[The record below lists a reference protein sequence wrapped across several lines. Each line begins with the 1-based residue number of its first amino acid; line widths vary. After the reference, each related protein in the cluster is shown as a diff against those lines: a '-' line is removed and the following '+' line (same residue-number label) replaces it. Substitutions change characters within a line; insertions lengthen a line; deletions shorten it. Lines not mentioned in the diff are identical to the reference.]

1 VRIDCH
7 LHTARYSA
15 CSRLDPE
22 RACKLALA
30 RGLDALVFTE
40 HHRYWPREELARLGA
55 DHPGLTLLTGVELTL
70 AEGYDL
76 VLISGEARPRLAAY
90 PPFSAVVDALA
101 AVREHVFAFVAH
113 PFRYDPELTREL
125 AEIMAWADG
134 LEAGSV
140 NVLRA
145 GYHVVGGRIRPDC
158 KALTEQTAQSFG
170 LVQVYNSDAHDEPAV
185 GAIANDFPG
194 ETVRDEDALVR
205 LLKRA
210 QPGEHQEPALL
221 ARLLG

>member
-1 VRIDCH
+1 MRIDCH
-7 LHTARYSA
+7 VHTARYSA

-40 HHRYWPREELARLGA
+40 HHRLWPRLELSWLAAG
-55 DHPGLTLLTGVELTL
+55 HPGLALLTGVELTL

-76 VLISGEARPRLAAY
+76 VVISGAARPQMPSY
-90 PPFSAVVDALA
+90 PAFSAVVEVLA
-101 AVREHVFAFVAH
+101 GVREQVFAFVAH

-125 AEIMAWADG
+125 AAILSWADG
-134 LEAGSV
+134 IEADSV

-145 GYHVVGGRIRPDC
+145 GHHLKAGRYRPDC
-158 KALTEQTAQSFG
+158 ADLVAQVSASFG
-170 LVQVYNSDAHDEPAV
+170 LVPLYNSDAHVETALGAV
-185 GAIANDFPG
+185 ANDFPG
-194 ETVRDEDALVR
+194 ESAGDEDALVR
-205 LLKRA
+205 LLRRSR
-210 QPGEHQEPALL
+210 PEEHQDPALL